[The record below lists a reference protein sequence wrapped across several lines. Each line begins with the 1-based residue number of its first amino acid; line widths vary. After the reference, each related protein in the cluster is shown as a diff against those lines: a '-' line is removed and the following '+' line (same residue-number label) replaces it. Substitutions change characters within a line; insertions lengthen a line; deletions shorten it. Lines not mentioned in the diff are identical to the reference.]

1 MNQNNTKEMY
11 VGALGYFS
19 HICGFIVNIM
29 DIIIHKHETI
39 TGKLIDKK
47 SWFLFFPVINSS
59 NDLYFKESSLSIFLT
74 IYM

>member
-47 SWFLFFPVINSS
+47 SI
-59 NDLYFKESSLSIFLT
+59 SLEIDK
-74 IYM
+74 